1 MAAATGCAAESGAD
15 PALPPVVDPAAA
27 PAAGG
32 EDELREQSLK
42 LVGTSALTVKDT
54 PALKA
59 GAEGALACAA
69 DRFAL
74 DGRERIT
81 CTRGAEVL
89 EVILQRTEKKAVVIH
104 RPSGIGSDTRTFFVC
119 TTSGNGP
126 GDLPSSLKCS
136 KKAATSASGHGGLAS
151 PFASTVAGIRIQNTH
166 VVGDPA
172 GGGLLLRSMAPRSAD
187 DYGDLVG
194 AGVGAVLVFKNHTGA
209 NDVGEELDELTGRG
223 LEASRVANIPFKW
236 KDIGPFAEPCKQTI
250 DGLRFIATNVS
261 AGKKTLIHCTV
272 GEDRTGLLA
281 ATHRLLNEPTLTADR
296 AWDEEMCEHGY
307 GAGNPL
313 KPAFVKGSLDQGLTP
328 LYRKLA
334 YLVATGKITAAN
346 LDSSVCSA
354 DPEADATFAAKA
366 LPLARLK
373 CGTSTRFEP

>member
-1 MAAATGCAAESGAD
+1 MIAMFGATGCAAESDAD
-15 PALPPVVDPAAA
+15 PIAAPVVDPAAE

-42 LVGTSALTVKDT
+42 LVGVSALTVKDT

-59 GAEGALACAA
+59 GATGALACS
-69 DRFAL
+69 DRFVL

-81 CTRGAEVL
+81 CTRDGEHL
-89 EVILQRTEKKAVVIH
+89 EVILHKAEKTAVVIH
-104 RPSGIGSDTRTFFVC
+104 RPAGAGIDTRTFFVC

-126 GDLPSSLKCS
+126 GDLPSSLKCT
-136 KKAATSASGHGGLAS
+136 KKAPTSASGHGGLAS
-151 PFASTVAGIRIQNTH
+151 PFASTVTGIRIQNTH
-166 VVGDPA
+166 TVGT
-172 GGGLLLRSMAPRSAD
+172 GGLLLRSMAPRSTD
-187 DYGDLVG
+187 DFGDLIAANVR
-194 AGVGAVLVFKNHTGA
+194 AVLVFKNPTNA
-209 NDVGEELDELTGRG
+209 TDVASELTELTGRG
-223 LEASRVANIPFKW
+223 LAVSSVTNIPFKW

-250 DGLRFIATNVS
+250 DGLKFIAANVA

-296 AWDEEMCEHGY
+296 AWDEEMCEGGY

-313 KPAFVKGSLDQGLTP
+313 KPAFVKGSLEQGLTP

-334 YLVATGKITAAN
+334 FLVATGKITAAN
-346 LDSSVCSA
+346 LDSAVCSA
-354 DPEADATFAAKA
+354 DPEADATFAAA
-366 LPLARLK
+366 ATPLARLK
-373 CGTSTRFEP
+373 CGTSTRFKP